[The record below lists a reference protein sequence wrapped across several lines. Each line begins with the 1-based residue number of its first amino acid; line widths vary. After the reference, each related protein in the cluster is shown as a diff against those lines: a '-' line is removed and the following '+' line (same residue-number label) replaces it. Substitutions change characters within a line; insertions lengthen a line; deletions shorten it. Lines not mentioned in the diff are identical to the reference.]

1 MQTMKINTYHRGA
14 AATYSQNIISHKF
27 RPLAS
32 STSMHTSRDTHWTV
46 NRWKWKPI
54 NERLTG
60 RRVLSVLPVFPGQ
73 ASTNQHRGR
82 LDDKQTK
89 TDRQPQLKQ
98 AWCYGGGC
106 MLMETVQRLSHLCQ
120 EQSARAT
127 NLPCS
132 RPPSG
137 WCSPTCSAGPGTES
151 VRQTQS
157 PPGSRTHRLERCAG
171 QRRSSLRH
179 IPDIRFTWELWS
191 PEEIP

>member
-14 AATYSQNIISHKF
+14 AATYSQIIT
-27 RPLAS
+27 LAIQNPS
-32 STSMHTSRDTHWTV
+32 QLNQHAHVQRHTLWTV

-54 NERLTG
+54 NERLTV
-60 RRVLSVLPVFPGQ
+60 RRVPSVLPVCPSQ
-73 ASTNQHRGR
+73 ASTNQHSGR

-98 AWCYGGGC
+98 AWCYGGEC
-106 MLMETVQRLSHLCQ
+106 MLMETVQRLSHLCR

-137 WCSPTCSAGPGTES
+137 WCSPTCSAGPWTES
-151 VRQTQS
+151 VRRTQS
-157 PPGSRTHRLERCAG
+157 PPGSRTHNFERWAEEP
-171 QRRSSLRH
+171 RSSLRH
-179 IPDIRFTWELWS
+179 VPDIRFTRGLWS
-191 PEEIP
+191 P